1 MLAKVVITGCTG
13 FIGGAL
19 TSRLLSQGVVVYGVD
34 VSAERLERFSAFEN
48 FHPVVMDFTHYDDL
62 AKSISDS
69 GIDVFYHFAWQG
81 VFGQAFND
89 YELQLGNAI
98 AACRAL
104 DQAAQLGVRKF
115 VFAGTKN
122 EIEVQWLLHQNDDI
136 KPRNTVIYA
145 TAKQSAEMICKTMA
159 YGRGI
164 EYSAGLIAM
173 AYGEHNHSR
182 MLVNVVIESFLKGQR
197 PKLAAGLQPYDLI
210 YISDIVDAFIAIGE
224 KGHNL
229 KSYYV
234 GHRKL
239 QSFKA
244 CIEQMRDVICP
255 GLDLAF
261 GEYPD
266 TTDINYG
273 MVNLNALHDDTG
285 FSCKADFSESIL
297 RTAAWLASTL
307 HEEDLRPELMS
318 QGLRAKLEE
327 SLGGGQPSSIRH
339 LTPVALKWMVA

>member
-1 MLAKVVITGCTG
+1 MTYIDTHIHLDGEEFDADRDETVSRAREAGCAAMLVPAIDMEHLP
-13 FIGGAL
+13 AL
-19 TSRLLSQGVVVYGVD
+19 TEICSRYPGYAYPMIGL
-34 VSAERLERFSAFEN
+34 
-48 FHPVVMDFTHYDDL
+48 HPEEVRPDWREVL
-62 AKSISDS
+62 ASMK
-69 GIDVFYHFAWQG
+69 
-81 VFGQAFND
+81 
-89 YELQLGNAI
+89 
-98 AACRAL
+98 R
-104 DQAAQLGVRKF
+104 
-115 VFAGTKN
+115 
-122 EIEVQWLLHQNDDI
+122 
-136 KPRNTVIYA
+136 
-145 TAKQSAEMICKTMA
+145 MI
-159 YGRGI
+159 
-164 EYSAGLIAM
+164 
-173 AYGEHNHSR
+173 
-182 MLVNVVIESFLKGQR
+182 
-197 PKLAAGLQPYDLI
+197 QP
-210 YISDIVDAFIAIGE
+210 SSPFIAIGE